1 MFEYVKAYISF
12 LYLFVFI
19 FVFAFFSF
27 LSASSRYPNGRGF
40 EGTSLPGLCY
50 KGINCKTDIQSGHSF
65 HLICI
70 TQSFPSQELA
80 ISAPFL

>member
-1 MFEYVKAYISF
+1 MFEYVKANISF

-19 FVFAFFSF
+19 FAFFFAF
-27 LSASSRYPNGRGF
+27 LSPSSRYPNGRRF

-50 KGINCKTDIQSGHSF
+50 KGINCKTDIQSSHSF

-70 TQSFPSQELA
+70 RQSFPSQELA
-80 ISAPFL
+80 ISAPLP